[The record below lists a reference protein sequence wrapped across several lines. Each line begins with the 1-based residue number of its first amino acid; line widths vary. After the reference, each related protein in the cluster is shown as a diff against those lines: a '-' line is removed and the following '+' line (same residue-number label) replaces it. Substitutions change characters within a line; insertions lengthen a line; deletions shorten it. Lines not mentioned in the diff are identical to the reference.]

1 MGNYLNA
8 EWRGDPIA
16 VPWSDRNDLPGQ
28 WRSVRFDYEYAD
40 SNGVHTNGS
49 EYVLNSGPLF
59 IMGTLD
65 LWLTDFAPNAEIQIR
80 QYEDDLNGNR
90 DETGYPHEFYTADHD
105 SPDDNNDGIPDY
117 PRTTHYRYP
126 VFSYVNSGHR
136 FGIEL
141 SQWTPDP
148 ASPTGFI
155 KKAHIQAKLFT
166 S

>member
-16 VPWSDRNDLPGQ
+16 VPWSDRLNLPGN
-28 WRSVRFDYEYAD
+28 WRSVRFDHEYAD
-40 SNGVHTNGS
+40 SNGVHTNGG
-49 EYVLNSGPLF
+49 EYVLNGGPLF
-59 IMGTLD
+59 IIGVLD
-65 LWLTDFAPNAEIQIR
+65 LWLVDFAINAEIQIR
-80 QYEDDLNGNR
+80 QYEDDSSGNR
-90 DETGYPHEFYTADHD
+90 LETGYAHEFYTADHD
-105 SPDDNNDGIPDY
+105 SPDY
-117 PRTTHYRYP
+117 PSTTHHRYP

-141 SQWTPDP
+141 SQWTPD
-148 ASPTGFI
+148 ANSPTGYI